1 MAFKLFTYI
10 LTRASRSLLALAVMW
25 TMSLE
30 SHGQERLFRYKND
43 KGVIVIGYSIPPKYT
58 QNGYDIIS
66 PSGKIL
72 EVVPP
77 APTEAE
83 LSVSRARQEIMNAY
97 DKLRLRYSQVEDIEA
112 ARDRRLAG
120 IDTNVQIVKTNIKG
134 LEDKLAEQLKQAA
147 TQERTQGKA
156 SEGIVNQ
163 IATTRAELA
172 VARSMLKTRSAEFES
187 AKKKYQEDI
196 ELYLAGQALIKQYG
210 NKQDR

>member
-1 MAFKLFTYI
+1 
-10 LTRASRSLLALAVMW
+10 
-25 TMSLE
+25 MSLE

-43 KGVIVIGYSIPPKYT
+43 KGVIVIGYSIPPKYV

-77 APTEAE
+77 APTEEE
-83 LSVSRARQEIMNAY
+83 LSVSRARQEIMAAY
-97 DKLRLRYSQVEDIEA
+97 DKLRLRYSEVEDIQA

-134 LEDKLAEQLKQAA
+134 LEDRLAEQLKQAA
-147 TQERTQGKA
+147 TQERTQGRA

-172 VARSMLKTRSAEFES
+172 VAKSMLKTRSAEYDT
-187 AKKKYQEDI
+187 AKHKYEEDI
-196 ELYLAGQALIKQYG
+196 ELFLAGQALIKQYG
-210 NKQDR
+210 NKQDRQP